1 VGGTAL
7 LGEEGQAAGHL
18 RLGIV
23 TQQGHEGN
31 AESDDEGQGYCQP
44 DVPVL
49 NREL

>member
-7 LGEEGQAAGHL
+7 LGEEGHAAGQ
-18 RLGIV
+18 LGLGVV

-44 DVPVL
+44 DVPGL
-49 NREL
+49 DREL